1 MFESIFFSKLTIIE
15 NLLAFWIEFNEE
27 PWLAFLDDENIIII
41 KINSYALKTFV
52 AVVITKVIDNL
63 IKIFHG

>member
-1 MFESIFFSKLTIIE
+1 M
-15 NLLAFWIEFNEE
+15 
-27 PWLAFLDDENIIII
+27 III

-63 IKIFHG
+63 IKIFMADSGVLRIFFQLVMSKCTTEFDDS